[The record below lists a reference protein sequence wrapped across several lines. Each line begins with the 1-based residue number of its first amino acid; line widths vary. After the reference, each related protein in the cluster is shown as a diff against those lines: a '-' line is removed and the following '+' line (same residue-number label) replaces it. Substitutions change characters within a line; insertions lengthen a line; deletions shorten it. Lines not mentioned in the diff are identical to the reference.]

1 MGRLVHNI
9 TPLLSALTGTSSGV
23 YVFLDE
29 YGNVTQIKKVDKSRL
44 KYYID
49 PEIPETAHPYFCVI
63 GVSDEESGP
72 CSYGEFALGIGDT
85 MMTYAIYE

>member
-1 MGRLVHNI
+1 MGRLSQS
-9 TPLLSALTGTSSGV
+9 TQPLIPALTGTSTGTHI
-23 YVFLDE
+23 FLDE

-49 PEIPETAHPYFCVI
+49 PEVPDTIAPYFCVI

-85 MMTYAIYE
+85 MMAYVNYE